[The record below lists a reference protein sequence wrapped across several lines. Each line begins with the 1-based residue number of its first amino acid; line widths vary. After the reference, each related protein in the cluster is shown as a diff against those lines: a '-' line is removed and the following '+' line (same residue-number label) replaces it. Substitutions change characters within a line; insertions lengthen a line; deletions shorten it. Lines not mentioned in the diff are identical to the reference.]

1 MSNTV
6 HQNRDES
13 LACEGCDGSGIRD
26 PSTPSCSLHLPQGWH
41 VLERCDTCQRF
52 PSDMAAAR
60 QRYGDHLWSVVCD
73 DGGWHIVVP
82 DPARCGASGRSRF
95 LRVVT
100 EIIGAVRRRLILRSR
115 FLTYLYKTWEIF
127 S

>member
-1 MSNTV
+1 LKNNQ
-6 HQNRDES
+6 HQERDVS
-13 LACEGCDGSGIRD
+13 LDCEGCDGSGIRD

-52 PSDMAAAR
+52 ASDMAAAR
-60 QRYGDHLWSVVCD
+60 HRYGDHLWSAICD

-82 DPARCGASGRSRF
+82 DPARCGASGRP
-95 LRVVT
+95 RVVR
-100 EIIGAVRRRLILRSR
+100 ILSGIVGAVRRRLFLSSR
-115 FLTYLYKTWEIF
+115 FRSYLFNIWETF